1 MRRCSLLSEAEGR
14 RLSRPPRPASPP
26 STLRTWLLETEPG
39 KLSPRDRT
47 WFYCSPRSSFSSD
60 SRLSC
65 LRSEKQSVRVDSSCT
80 SVLFFFSFSH
90 FSSTSLRW
98 SKQRG
103 WEMLLL
109 TDISNNSPYSS
120 THLKN
125 LPPKNCTPIIE
136 NISQNTRQTRSTLN
150 ILGIA
155 YINAFT
161 TI

>member
-1 MRRCSLLSEAEGR
+1 MRRCLLLFEVEDLHLL
-14 RLSRPPRPASPP
+14 RLPHPASPP
-26 STLRTWLLETEPG
+26 STLRKWLLGT
-39 KLSPRDRT
+39 KLDMLFPRDQT
-47 WFYCSPRSSFSSD
+47 WFYYFPKSNFFSNN
-60 SRLSC
+60 RLSC
-65 LRSEKQSVRVDSSCT
+65 LQSIEVTFIDSNF
-80 SVLFFFSFSH
+80 LPFIFLDFFDNLAFL
-90 FSSTSLRW
+90 SLKR
-98 SKQRG
+98 KKNNKERF
-103 WEMLLL
+103 LL
-109 TDISNNSPYSS
+109 TDISNNSPYSL